1 MKSTYAKY
9 IPLLIVAVLAIGIVS
24 CSTKNNTSQ
33 SRWWHSFN
41 AKYNTYYNGAQAYI
55 EGSLEKENGN
65 KDNFTEMIPLYTVGN
80 KNSKDLGKGNFER
93 AIEKAEKAIARH
105 SIKRKPEW
113 NKHRKK
119 TVKDIEWLSRRE
131 YNPFLWK
138 AWMLMGRSQFYKGSF
153 EDAATTFAYMSRLYK
168 GQSAIYGK
176 ARAWLAK
183 SYIEAGWLY
192 DAEDVIRNMQRDSVD
207 WHAVKEWDYTYAD
220 YYIHTGELEKAVP
233 YLRKV
238 IKYEMRKK
246 QKAREWYLM
255 GQIQAALGNKEAA
268 HNAFKHVIHLNPPY
282 ELEFNARIAAT
293 EVMATGQSK
302 QMISRLKRMAASD
315 NNKEYLDQVYY
326 AMGNIYLAE
335 RDTMNAIDAYEQG
348 SQKATRSGVEKGVL
362 LLHLG
367 DLYWAKE
374 RFGDARRCYNE
385 ALGLLDKDRKDY
397 EQLSTRAK
405 ILDDLAPH
413 TDAVQL
419 QDSLQYLAKCSEKE
433 RFEAIDRVIN
443 ALKKKEKEE
452 RDRLAEQ
459 EAAQRQSE
467 NGGLDIDNAM
477 VRRPSLPNK
486 QSDGTWYFYNPT
498 AVQQGKTSFQ
508 QLWGK
513 RENVDHWQRMNK
525 TVVGGLN
532 TNNNFANLT
541 DAQRD
546 SIAKEEAKMDSVKML
561 KDSAQND
568 PHKRE
573 YYLAQIPFSADQLA
587 ASNKILEEG
596 LHKSGVIF
604 KDRLDNLRL
613 SEKALRR
620 VSDNYPEYE
629 QMDDVYYHL
638 YLLYMRKNQLEIA
651 NTYISKL
658 KASYPQ
664 SKWTA
669 VLTDPYFKEN
679 AKFGEQIEDS
689 LYAATYEAFKANRF
703 GEVAANKRISD
714 TRFPMG
720 ANRDKFLFIGGLSK
734 LNEGD
739 ANGCLTEMKTVVE
752 QYPQSRIS
760 EMAGMIVN
768 GVQAGKKIR
777 SGKFDLGDVWNYRTN
792 ILNDSDSIKQVK
804 FSPDRDVDFKFLLV
818 YHPDSLK
825 ENKLLFEMARF
836 NFTSFYVRNFDIEII
851 DVEDIHQMQ
860 ISGFRNFDE
869 AYQYGRQLFNA
880 KNVVEQLNK
889 SARGIIISDKNLQLI
904 GTTFSYKDYD
914 DFYAKHFAPLTVT
927 KRYLLSEPAEIAVP
941 REEERDLQDEIE
953 SRNPTERDLNIKEK
967 LENEVDYGVTIPME
981 QEPKVKVESPKTN
994 AEAPN
999 TELVIPTDDAKK
1011 GKEPVVED
1019 NNGEILIPT
1028 DEPVSPNSPTE
1039 IIIPMDEQPKKAEPT
1054 KAETPVSKPQPPKP
1068 VEPNKPIS
1076 NPQVSN
1082 TETETSKPVAPTPKV
1097 EPEKKELP
1105 VVPIDENTFEI
1116 PTDDEPNAPEGT
1128 FIIPIDEPK
1137 PIAPKVNNDKSKQP
1151 QAPKPAN
1158 GKPTLKQQKGKT
1170 LQPTKQGPNAKKGE
1184 KKADPTKKQNTD
1196 GPVIY
1201 FEDEAEPAQKTEKKP
1216 EQQPVLDYDIEDE
1229 YYDLGG
1235 F

>member
-1 MKSTYAKY
+1 
-9 IPLLIVAVLAIGIVS
+9 
-24 CSTKNNTSQ
+24 
-33 SRWWHSFN
+33 
-41 AKYNTYYNGAQAYI
+41 
-55 EGSLEKENGN
+55 
-65 KDNFTEMIPLYTVGN
+65 
-80 KNSKDLGKGNFER
+80 
-93 AIEKAEKAIARH
+93 
-105 SIKRKPEW
+105 
-113 NKHRKK
+113 
-119 TVKDIEWLSRRE
+119 
-131 YNPFLWK
+131 
-138 AWMLMGRSQFYKGSF
+138 
-153 EDAATTFAYMSRLYK
+153 
-168 GQSAIYGK
+168 
-176 ARAWLAK
+176 
-183 SYIEAGWLY
+183 
-192 DAEDVIRNMQRDSVD
+192 
-207 WHAVKEWDYTYAD
+207 
-220 YYIHTGELEKAVP
+220 
-233 YLRKV
+233 
-238 IKYEMRKK
+238 
-246 QKAREWYLM
+246 
-255 GQIQAALGNKEAA
+255 
-268 HNAFKHVIHLNPPY
+268 
-282 ELEFNARIAAT
+282 
-293 EVMATGQSK
+293 
-302 QMISRLKRMAASD
+302 
-315 NNKEYLDQVYY
+315 
-326 AMGNIYLAE
+326 
-335 RDTMNAIDAYEQG
+335 
-348 SQKATRSGVEKGVL
+348 
-362 LLHLG
+362 
-367 DLYWAKE
+367 
-374 RFGDARRCYNE
+374 
-385 ALGLLDKDRKDY
+385 
-397 EQLSTRAK
+397 
-405 ILDDLAPH
+405 
-413 TDAVQL
+413 
-419 QDSLQYLAKCSEKE
+419 
-433 RFEAIDRVIN
+433 
-443 ALKKKEKEE
+443 
-452 RDRLAEQ
+452 
-459 EAAQRQSE
+459 
-467 NGGLDIDNAM
+467 M

-981 QEPKVKVESPKTN
+981 QEPKVKAESPKTN

-1170 LQPTKQGPNAKKGE
+1170 LQPTKQDPNAKKGE